1 MIHRIYEYL
10 LLREIITPPHEIC
23 FMLTVLDLR
32 SAPERIAEVVQWA
45 GEVSGIEMLTFHIDT
60 DDISCVL
67 PFINDLKGVSGFSH
81 LHLHIGEEYYEEGV
95 GLPVLIVV
103 GRSGREEI
111 TESIKKI
118 AEEGILPSDV
128 DEDLIESHLTFRSA
142 PDLIIKT
149 GGSYLTDFLIWQ
161 SVYSELF
168 FLDVNW
174 EYFRKTDFLRAIRD
188 FQSRARR
195 FGA

>member
-1 MIHRIYEYL
+1 MIHKLYEYL
-10 LLREIITPPHEIC
+10 LLREISNPPREIC
-23 FMLTVLDLR
+23 FMLTISDLR
-32 SAPERIAEVVQWA
+32 SAPERINDVVRWAEDVP
-45 GEVSGIEMLTFHIDT
+45 GIGMLTFHIDT
-60 DDISCVL
+60 DDLSCVS
-67 PFINDLKGVSGFSH
+67 PFIDELKEVSRH
-81 LHLHIGEEYYEEGV
+81 AHLELHLGDEIVKTGK
-95 GLPVLIVV
+95 GLSVLIVV

-111 TESIKKI
+111 TESIQKI
-118 AEEGILPSDV
+118 AEEGV
-128 DEDLIESHLTFRSA
+128 DACDLTEEMIESHLTFRSA

-174 EYFRKTDFLRAIRD
+174 EFFRKTDLLRAIRD

>member
-1 MIHRIYEYL
+1 MIHRLYEYL
-10 LLREIITPPHEIC
+10 LMREITTPPREIC
-23 FMLTVLDLR
+23 FMLTAFDLR
-32 SAPERIAEVVQWA
+32 SAPERINDVVRWSE
-45 GEVSGIEMLTFHIDT
+45 GVPGIGMLTFHIDT
-60 DDISCVL
+60 DDISCVM
-67 PFINDLKGVSGFSH
+67 PFIDDLKEVSRH
-81 LHLHIGEEYYEEGV
+81 ARLELHLKDEVFLSGE

-111 TESIKKI
+111 TESIQKI
-118 AEEGILPSDV
+118 ADEGVDPCDLTEET
-128 DEDLIESHLTFRSA
+128 IESHLTFRSA

-174 EYFRKTDFLRAIRD
+174 EFFRKTDLLRAIRD

>member
-1 MIHRIYEYL
+1 ARLE
-10 LLREIITPPHEIC
+10 
-23 FMLTVLDLR
+23 
-32 SAPERIAEVVQWA
+32 
-45 GEVSGIEMLTFHIDT
+45 
-60 DDISCVL
+60 
-67 PFINDLKGVSGFSH
+67 
-81 LHLHIGEEYYEEGV
+81 LHLKDEVFCSGE

-111 TESIKKI
+111 KESIRKI
-118 AEEGILPSDV
+118 AEEGV
-128 DEDLIESHLTFRSA
+128 DPCDLSEETIEAHLTFRSA

-174 EYFRKTDFLRAIRD
+174 EFFRKTDLLRAIRD

>member
-1 MIHRIYEYL
+1 ARLE
-10 LLREIITPPHEIC
+10 
-23 FMLTVLDLR
+23 
-32 SAPERIAEVVQWA
+32 
-45 GEVSGIEMLTFHIDT
+45 
-60 DDISCVL
+60 
-67 PFINDLKGVSGFSH
+67 
-81 LHLHIGEEYYEEGV
+81 LHLKDEVFCSGE

-111 TESIKKI
+111 TESIQKI
-118 AEEGILPSDV
+118 ADEGIDPC
-128 DEDLIESHLTFRSA
+128 DLTEETIESHLTFRSS

-174 EYFRKTDFLRAIRD
+174 EFFRKTDLLRAIRD

>member
-1 MIHRIYEYL
+1 MIHRLYEYL
-10 LLREIITPPHEIC
+10 LMREITTPPREIC
-23 FMLTVLDLR
+23 FMLTAFDLR
-32 SAPERIAEVVQWA
+32 AAPGRINDVVRWAEGVP
-45 GEVSGIEMLTFHIDT
+45 GIRMLTFHIDT
-60 DDISCVL
+60 DDLSCVT
-67 PFINDLKGVSGFSH
+67 PFIEDLKVVSGH
-81 LHLHIGEEYYEEGV
+81 ARLELHLKDEVFLSGE

-111 TESIKKI
+111 TESIRKI
-118 AEEGILPSDV
+118 AEEGV
-128 DEDLIESHLTFRSA
+128 DPCDLSEETIEAHLTFRSA

-174 EYFRKTDFLRAIRD
+174 EFFRKTDLLRAIRD

>member
-1 MIHRIYEYL
+1 MIHTLYEYL
-10 LLREIITPPHEIC
+10 LQREIITPPREIC
-23 FMLTVLDLR
+23 FMLTVADLR
-32 SAPERIAEVVQWA
+32 SAPERVSEVVCWAAEVP
-45 GEVSGIEMLTFHIDT
+45 GIEMLTFHIDT
-60 DDISCVL
+60 DDISCVS
-67 PFINDLKGVSGFSH
+67 PFISDLREISRSAH
-81 LHLHIGEEYYEEGV
+81 LHLHIGEEYYEEGI
-95 GLPVLIVV
+95 GLPVLIAV

-118 AEEGILPSDV
+118 AEEGVLPSEV
-128 DEDLIESHLTFRSA
+128 TEDLIESHLTFRSA

-161 SVYSELF
+161 SIYSELF

-174 EYFRKTDFLRAIRD
+174 EYFRKTDFLRALRD

>member
-1 MIHRIYEYL
+1 MIHRLYEYL
-10 LLREIITPPHEIC
+10 LMREITTPPREIC
-23 FMLTVLDLR
+23 FMLTVFDLR
-32 SAPERIAEVVQWA
+32 SAPERINDVVRWAEAVP
-45 GEVSGIEMLTFHIDT
+45 GIGMLTFHIDT
-60 DDISCVL
+60 DDLSCVT
-67 PFINDLKGVSGFSH
+67 PFIEDLKAVSEH
-81 LHLHIGEEYYEEGV
+81 ARLELHLKDEVFCSGE

-111 TESIKKI
+111 TESIQKI
-118 AEEGILPSDV
+118 ADEGIDPC
-128 DEDLIESHLTFRSA
+128 DLTEETIESHLTFRSS

-174 EYFRKTDFLRAIRD
+174 EFFRKTDLLRAIRD

>member
-1 MIHRIYEYL
+1 MIHRLYEYL
-10 LLREIITPPHEIC
+10 LMREIKTPPREIC
-23 FMLTVLDLR
+23 FMLTGFDLR
-32 SAPERIAEVVQWA
+32 SAPGRINDVVRWS
-45 GEVSGIEMLTFHIDT
+45 ESVPGIGMLTFHIDT
-60 DDISCVL
+60 DDLSCVM
-67 PFINDLKGVSGFSH
+67 PFIDDLKAVARHARLELLLKDEVFLSG
-81 LHLHIGEEYYEEGV
+81 E

-111 TESIKKI
+111 TESIQKI
-118 AEEGILPSDV
+118 ADEGVDPCDLTEET
-128 DEDLIESHLTFRSA
+128 IESHLTFRSA

-174 EYFRKTDFLRAIRD
+174 EFFRKTDLLRAIRD

>member
-1 MIHRIYEYL
+1 M
-10 LLREIITPPHEIC
+10 REITTPPREIC
-23 FMLTVLDLR
+23 FMLTVADLQ
-32 SAPERIAEVVQWA
+32 SAPERIEEVVSWA
-45 GEVSGIEMLTFHIDT
+45 TEVTGIVMLTFHIDT
-60 DDISCVL
+60 DDISCVS
-67 PFINDLKGVSGFSH
+67 PFIDDLKGISRTSH
-81 LHLHIGEEYYEEGV
+81 LNLHIGEEFYEAGV
-95 GLPVLIVV
+95 GLSVLIAV

-118 AEEGILPSDV
+118 AEEGVLPSEV
-128 DEDLIESHLTFRSA
+128 TEDLIESHLTFRSA

-174 EYFRKTDFLRAIRD
+174 EYYRKTDFLRAIRD